1 MKRKVKE
8 IARKNNVHVNSVWA
22 ELKKKYK
29 FRRYAQMDCDTY
41 VRLTADLNWNDGEN
55 ASLSFLPETKS
66 QHAF

>member
-1 MKRKVKE
+1 
-8 IARKNNVHVNSVWA
+8 
-22 ELKKKYK
+22 
-29 FRRYAQMDCDTY
+29 